1 MKYYLIGRSDDLK
14 TIGHDPQTTLKK
26 GYNPRINGLYQVKH
40 YEFPNFLPELKLELH
55 KDAIPTDYLYSM
67 VGFGMMTV
75 SEKMKEVLQ
84 NHLLPKHHFY
94 PIEVFHKKKTLKY
107 FWLHFIVDDFWSLL
121 DKEKSFG
128 EIKEMTDPVTWAV
141 KRKVSIESKEQIRKI
156 QFPEEYVKNEI
167 LTIGQI
173 TMKEEFPKYDLYQIG
188 CINHTSIISEKL
200 KNALLEKGLTG
211 FSLQPANKFKI
222 NQ

>member
-1 MKYYLIGRSDDLK
+1 MYYLIGRSDDLK
-14 TIGHDPQTTLKK
+14 IIGHDPQTTLKK

-107 FWLHFIVDDFWSLL
+107 FWLHFIVDDFWNLL
-121 DKEKSFG
+121 DKENSFG
-128 EIKEMTDPVTWAV
+128 EIIDSKTWAV

-156 QFPEEYVKNEI
+156 MYPEEFLVNEL
-167 LTIGQI
+167 LTVGQV
-173 TMKEEFPKYDLYQIG
+173 TMRKELPKYDLYQMG
-188 CINHTSIISEKL
+188 CINYTSLISEKL
-200 KNALLEKGLTG
+200 KNALLENGITG
-211 FSLQPANKFKI
+211 FEIKPYDKFKVK
-222 NQ
+222 Q